1 MKAEFA
7 GRYRC
12 FYQMGAGWSPA
23 SEQLELVATGAFD
36 KPSLSARPSTEVSP
50 GGRVTLQC
58 RATYGFDRFALYK
71 EGDPRTSQR
80 PGKWYEAD
88 FSLGAVTPAVGGT
101 YRCYS
106 FSSKSPYLWSAP
118 SDPLELTVTGFPE
131 ASGKVTASPLG
142 AVSALASSPESSR
155 NITVPPRAPH
165 APIVPARQYYTQGN
179 LVRICLGA
187 VILVVLVGLL
197 AEDWHSRKKRPLR
210 RVRAEQRP
218 LPPLPQARK
227 SHGCEDGGRPDVCS
241 PRACH

>member
-1 MKAEFA
+1 MALPSFLVPLWEPVTVRCQGPPGVDSYRLERLRPTEYKDQATLVIPAMKAEFA

-118 SDPLELTVTGFPE
+118 SDPLELTVTAPQDTWP
-131 ASGKVTASPLG
+131 SGAGMTEEKGSFQSYTGPR
-142 AVSALASSPESSR
+142 SSS
-155 NITVPPRAPH
+155 
-165 APIVPARQYYTQGN
+165 
-179 LVRICLGA
+179 
-187 VILVVLVGLL
+187 LL
-197 AEDWHSRKKRPLR
+197 AASTSPTAHLG
-210 RVRAEQRP
+210 
-218 LPPLPQARK
+218 
-227 SHGCEDGGRPDVCS
+227 HGSQDTCWTS
-241 PRACH
+241 IAF